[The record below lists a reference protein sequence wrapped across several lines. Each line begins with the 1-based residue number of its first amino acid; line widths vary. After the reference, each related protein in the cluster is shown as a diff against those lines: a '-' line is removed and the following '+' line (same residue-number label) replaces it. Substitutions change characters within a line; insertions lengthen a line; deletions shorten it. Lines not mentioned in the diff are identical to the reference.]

1 MIKNLVIAI
10 QFCIIVFG
18 LLFGWNWA
26 QLYQHRT
33 EQLFFVNHL
42 RIMADDI
49 RLLTTLKNRIDSGN
63 IDQAKVKISTTV
75 NGIVEEM
82 EEHIDQRVDPN
93 MADTFA
99 TAREAGV
106 ALDEIGIHRVSAAI
120 DRRVK
125 DHRAH

>member
-1 MIKNLVIAI
+1 MIKNLVITI

-26 QLYQHRT
+26 RLYQHRT

-42 RIMADDI
+42 RIMAADI
-49 RLLTTLKNRIDSGN
+49 RLLTTLKDRIESGN
-63 IDQAKVKISTTV
+63 SEQAKVEISATV
-75 NGIVEEM
+75 SGIVEEM
-82 EEHIDQRVDPN
+82 EEHIDQRVDPD

-99 TAREAGV
+99 TAREAG
-106 ALDEIGIHRVSAAI
+106 ATLDKIGIHGVSAAI

-125 DHRAH
+125 DRRAH